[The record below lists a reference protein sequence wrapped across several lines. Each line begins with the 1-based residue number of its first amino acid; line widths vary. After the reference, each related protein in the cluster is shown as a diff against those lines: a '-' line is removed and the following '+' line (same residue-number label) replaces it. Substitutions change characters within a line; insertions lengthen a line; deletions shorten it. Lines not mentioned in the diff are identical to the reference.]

1 MSDSGE
7 KGIPF
12 VDFTEEERENVEIVV
27 SDVDDTITK
36 NGKLYPNAL
45 QSLWKLKRM
54 GKMIVLLTGGSAGW
68 ADVYIRQ
75 WPVDAVIA
83 ESGALILAHGKGGG
97 IVYKFNPLVDPL
109 FQKKKENL
117 MKLTAGL
124 QLSSDQYARLY
135 DIAYD
140 KKQLSPEEART
151 LKGMVQ
157 AAGGHW
163 SESSIHINV
172 SFGNFNKRS
181 SLVFFMDA
189 LFDIK
194 ADRLRRNGIYLG
206 DSLNDEDLFSFM
218 PLSVGMRSV
227 EDNRDSFTFLPRYI
241 TSGYGGDGFS
251 AVVRSLEGANS

>member
-1 MSDSGE
+1 MIETNGR
-7 KGIPF
+7 GIPF
-12 VDFTEEERENVEIVV
+12 QGFSEEERNAVEIVV
-27 SDVDDTITK
+27 TDVDDTITK

-68 ADVYIRQ
+68 SDVYIRQ

-83 ESGALILAHGKGGG
+83 EGGALILAHGKDGG
-97 IVYKFNPLVDPL
+97 IVYRFNPMIDPM

-140 KKQLSPEEART
+140 KKQLNKEETRT

-157 AAGGHW
+157 ASGGQWH
-163 SESSIHINV
+163 ESSIHINV

-181 SLVFFMDA
+181 SLVFFMDT
-189 LFDIK
+189 LFSIK
-194 ADRLRRNGIYLG
+194 GDKLRNNGIYLG

-227 EDNRDSFTFLPRYI
+227 EDNRASFTFLPKYI

-251 AVVRSLEGANS
+251 EVVRSLEPVNS

>member
-1 MSDSGE
+1 MSE
-7 KGIPF
+7 TVKGLPF
-12 VDFTEEERENVEIVV
+12 QGFSEAERNAVEIVIT
-27 SDVDDTITK
+27 DVDDTITR
-36 NGKLYPNAL
+36 NDKLYPNAL
-45 QSLWKLKRM
+45 QALWKLKRM

-83 ESGALILAHGKGGG
+83 EGGALILAHSKGGG
-97 IVYKFNPLVDPL
+97 IVYKFNPMIDPM

-124 QLSSDQYARLY
+124 QLSSDQFARMY

-140 KKQLSPEEART
+140 KKHLSAEEAKT

-172 SFGNFNKRS
+172 SFGNFSKRS
-181 SLVFFMDA
+181 ALLFFMDA

-194 ADRLRRNGIYLG
+194 AARIMEHGIYLG

-218 PLSVGMRSV
+218 PLSVGMHSV
-227 EDNRDSFTFLPRYI
+227 EDNRSAFSFLPSYI

-251 AVVRSLEGANS
+251 EVVRSLAAPNS

>member
-1 MSDSGE
+1 MIEEIDRGLPFQGFSDA
-7 KGIPF
+7 
-12 VDFTEEERENVEIVV
+12 ERLATEIVI

-68 ADVYIRQ
+68 SDVYIRQ

-83 ESGALILAHGKGGG
+83 EGGALILAHGKNGG
-97 IVYKFNPLVDPL
+97 IVYKFNPMIDSA

-124 QLSSDQYARLY
+124 QLSSDQYARMY

-140 KKQLSPEEART
+140 KKQLTPEEAKT

-172 SFGNFNKRS
+172 SFGNFSKRS
-181 SLVFFMDA
+181 SLLFFMEA
-189 LFDIK
+189 LFDINAEK
-194 ADRLRRNGIYLG
+194 IKEHGIYLG
-206 DSLNDEDLFSFM
+206 DSLNDEELFEFM

-227 EDNRDSFTFLPRYI
+227 EDNRALFRYLPKYI
-241 TSGYGGDGFS
+241 ASGYGGDGFS
-251 AVVRSLEGANS
+251 EAVKSLEIAKS